1 MERYGCACQDHQT
14 NLKCEGRSVSL
25 KGNGLTFFQLEIQN
39 SMTLASDLYNNSI
52 HNIYIYIYIYIY
64 PSFWHILVWAH
75 IFELLTA
82 APWCQGTAGMLS
94 FNHRFLGISL
104 GAFSAWRSSRS
115 SDSIRGRSSQGPTV
129 GGKSF

>member
-52 HNIYIYIYIYIY
+52 HNIYIYLYIYTLLFGI
-64 PSFWHILVWAH
+64 FWYGP
-75 IFELLTA
+75 IFLNYSLQLLGVKVLQE
-82 APWCQGTAGMLS
+82 C
-94 FNHRFLGISL
+94 
-104 GAFSAWRSSRS
+104 
-115 SDSIRGRSSQGPTV
+115 
-129 GGKSF
+129 